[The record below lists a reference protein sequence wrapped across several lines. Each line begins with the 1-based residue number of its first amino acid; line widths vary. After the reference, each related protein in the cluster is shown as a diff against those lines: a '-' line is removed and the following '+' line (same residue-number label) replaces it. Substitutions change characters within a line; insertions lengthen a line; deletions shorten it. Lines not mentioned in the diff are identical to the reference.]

1 MKKREN
7 VGSNLISIELI
18 FSILI
23 ILGIISIIMYVSV
36 ALKTDTK
43 KINKAQEIMTI
54 LQIIL
59 KIFLF

>member
-43 KINKAQEIMTI
+43 KINKAAEAKE
-54 LQIIL
+54 LSL
-59 KIFLF
+59 SLP

>member
-43 KINKAQEIMTI
+43 KINKAAEATIMLTSLLENI
-54 LQIIL
+54 N
-59 KIFLF
+59 